1 MRRLN
6 KKQKT
11 IIEDYYKNNINL
23 AFIDNSLIIKLEN
36 INDYETLLHDAN
48 NYYDDLKM
56 KTKKE
61 KLYNSDYAKF
71 KRGEL

>member
-1 MRRLN
+1 MRTLN
-6 KKQKT
+6 KKQKI
-11 IIEDYYKNNINL
+11 IIEDYYKNNKDL

-36 INDYETLLHDAN
+36 INNYETLLHDAN
-48 NYYDDLKM
+48 NYYDDLKI
-56 KTKKE
+56 KAKKE

>member
-1 MRRLN
+1 MRKLN

-11 IIEDYYKNNINL
+11 LIEDYYENNTNL
-23 AFIDNSLIIKLEN
+23 ACIDNSLIVKLEN
-36 INDYETLLHDAN
+36 INNYETLLHDAN
-48 NYYDDLKM
+48 RYYGDLKM
-56 KTKKE
+56 NAKQE